1 MTSWKEDTWRSLAAS
16 KFGPICHGACV
27 PRFMAARHFFRIAI
41 NSRNTRGKEEGSKS
55 YQTSWRERLSL
66 LLMSLIHFLT
76 KLWVGVA
83 TFLSSLP
90 GHILRDIPNL
100 IKHWKSSCH
109 RLLKLYKCRPVTAS
123 SSHLRTMLPESNSW
137 PLPAKTAQL
146 RNLVLIWLKI
156 PVLWQ

>member
-100 IKHWKSSCH
+100 MKHWKPSCH
-109 RLLKLYKCRPVTAS
+109 RLLKLYKCRPIWLGSTGTTPFNIHLKIEAS
-123 SSHLRTMLPESNSW
+123 CVLFLTQPVCMVPNQN
-137 PLPAKTAQL
+137 K
-146 RNLVLIWLKI
+146 RNLYL
-156 PVLWQ
+156 